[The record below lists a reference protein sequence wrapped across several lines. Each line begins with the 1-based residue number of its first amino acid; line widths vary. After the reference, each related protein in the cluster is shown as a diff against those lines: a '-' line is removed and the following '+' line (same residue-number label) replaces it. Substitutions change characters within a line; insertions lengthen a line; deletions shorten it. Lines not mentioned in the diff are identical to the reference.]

1 MISVGKWGYDEPCPS
16 TLKIASRRIKQIET
30 YCVNFHV
37 GDAVSPSTMM
47 AARRGVGGDGGAR
60 SEIMEDR

>member
-1 MISVGKWGYDEPCPS
+1 MNPAP

>member
-1 MISVGKWGYDEPCPS
+1 MNPTP
-16 TLKIASRRIKQIET
+16 TLKIASRWIKQIET

-47 AARRGVGGDGGAR
+47 ATRRGVGGEGGAR
-60 SEIMEDR
+60 RGIMEDRQDR